1 MNAVVTALGPAPIA
15 VDAIA
20 RATGLSVQ
28 SVQVA
33 LLELDLAGRLERQGL
48 SLVALRSN

>member
-1 MNAVVTALGPAPIA
+1 MNAVLTALGPAPVA

-28 SVQVA
+28 SVQAA

-48 SLVALRSN
+48 SLVALRSG